1 MTSTT
6 VAEAGAARQER
17 AIRLAQAAPAASQPA
32 ANAPAAPASPAITT
46 EAVPPP
52 APVRVGLVLP
62 LSGPNARLGRD
73 MLDAAVLAMAEVGD
87 ERLVLVPRDDEG
99 TPEGAARAAAAVL
112 EAGSKLV
119 IGPLLATTVEAV
131 AAPARAASVPVIAFS
146 TDRAVAG
153 NGVYLVGFLPSTQ
166 VQRVVAH
173 AQVQG
178 AKRFAALAPKN
189 AYGQQVVEDLR
200 RTVQALGAQMGPVRL
215 YEPNED
221 MKLVIRQLGSYDQ
234 RKAALNQH
242 RAELRQKKDEASLQ
256 ALKRLEGQE
265 TLGPPDFDALLIAES
280 GDKLLQMAA
289 LLPYFDIDPQAV
301 RMLGTGQWEG
311 AAVRTEPALAGAT
324 FAAPPTASRQAFE
337 KRFRD
342 AYGRDPAR
350 LASIAYDAGALAAVL
365 GKSGDYSA
373 QRLTQRNG
381 FAGVDGVF
389 RLLDNGLVERGLAVL
404 EVQREGMRVA
414 SPAPDSFGP

>member
-1 MTSTT
+1 
-6 VAEAGAARQER
+6 
-17 AIRLAQAAPAASQPA
+17 
-32 ANAPAAPASPAITT
+32 
-46 EAVPPP
+46 
-52 APVRVGLVLP
+52 
-62 LSGPNARLGRD
+62 
-73 MLDAAVLAMAEVGD
+73 MLDAALLAINEVGD
-87 ERLVLVPRDDEG
+87 ERVVLVPRDDEG
-99 TPEGAARAAAAVL
+99 TPDGAARAAAAVL
-112 EAGSKLV
+112 EAGAKL
-119 IGPLLATTVEAV
+119 ILGPLLATTVEAV
-131 AAPARAASVPVIAFS
+131 AGPARAANVPVIAYS

-153 NGVYLVGFLPSTQ
+153 NGVYLMGFLPQAQ

-173 AQVQG
+173 AQTQG

-200 RTVQALGAQMGPVRL
+200 RTVQLLGAQMGPVRL
-215 YEPNED
+215 YEANED
-221 MKLVIRQLGSYDQ
+221 MKLVVRQLGAYDQ

-301 RMLGTGQWEG
+301 KFLGTGLWESAG
-311 AAVRTEPALAGAT
+311 VRAEPALVGAT
-324 FAAPPTASRQAFE
+324 FAAPSAASRIAFE

-342 AYGRDPAR
+342 SFGRDPVR
-350 LASIAYDAGALAAVL
+350 LSTIAYDAAALAAVL
-365 GKSGDYSA
+365 GKKGDFTPI
-373 QRLTQRNG
+373 RLTQRNG

-389 RLLDNGLVERGLAVL
+389 RLLDTGLIERGLAVM
-404 EVQREGMRVA
+404 EVQRDGFRVA
-414 SPAPDSFGP
+414 SPAPESFGP